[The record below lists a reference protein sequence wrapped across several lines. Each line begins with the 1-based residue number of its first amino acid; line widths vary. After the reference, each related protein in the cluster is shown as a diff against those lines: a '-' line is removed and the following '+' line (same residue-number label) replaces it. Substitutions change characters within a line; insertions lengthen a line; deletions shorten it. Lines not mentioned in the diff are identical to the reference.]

1 MELACMTG
9 RAQWGVADFS
19 QPSMQLQKHLNV
31 RARAYLP
38 KFLVEWRLV
47 VVKSVTKPL

>member
-1 MELACMTG
+1 M
-9 RAQWGVADFS
+9 ADFS

-38 KFLVEWRLV
+38 KSLV
-47 VVKSVTKPL
+47 

>member
-1 MELACMTG
+1 MASENGNGPM
-9 RAQWGVADFS
+9 ADFS

-38 KFLVEWRLV
+38 KGLV
-47 VVKSVTKPL
+47 